1 VARVALLSS
10 DLLFGSKVQGAL
22 RRAGHEPVAFGE
34 PAEVL
39 IVDLTDQVEAR
50 LEAVADARLPTLA
63 FYAHVDRRT
72 RALAEEA
79 GVELVVPRSRMAR
92 EGAALVDSLL

>member
-1 VARVALLSS
+1 MARVALLSS

-22 RRAGHEPVAFGE
+22 RRAGHEPVGFGE
-34 PAEVL
+34 PAELL

-50 LEAVADARLPTLA
+50 LEAAAEAGLPTLA
-63 FYAHVDRRT
+63 FYAHVDQRT
-72 RALAEEA
+72 RSLAEEA
-79 GVELVVPRSRMAR
+79 GVDLVVPRSRMAR